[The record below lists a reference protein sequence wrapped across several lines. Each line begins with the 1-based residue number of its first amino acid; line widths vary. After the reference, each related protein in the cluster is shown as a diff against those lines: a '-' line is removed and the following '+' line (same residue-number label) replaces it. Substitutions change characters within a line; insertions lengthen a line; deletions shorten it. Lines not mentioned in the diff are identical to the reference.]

1 MGLDSTSAG
10 STGTKATF
18 VSGNESNRLG
28 TIPIFIIRILERIN
42 PRAWRALSGQEGAP
56 RSGPWRAPVGGHVR
70 SSALLRRGGD
80 SWCTIML
87 QKGMARMGE
96 WGNPCTWPQ
105 PVEWC
110 TIDIYNYSIS
120 CTLLNLQ
127 LQYFIA
133 LFWSIRL
140 TDNVQHCTHINNREF
155 LVSCIVVRVDD

>member
-1 MGLDSTSAG
+1 MGLDSSSGG
-10 STGTKATF
+10 STGAKVTF

-42 PRAWRALSGQEGAP
+42 PRAWRASGQEGAP
-56 RSGPWRAPVGGHVR
+56 RSGPWRAPVGGHGS

-80 SWCTIML
+80 SWCTIMM

-120 CTLLNLQ
+120 CTFLNLQ

-140 TDNVQHCTHINNREF
+140 HDAD
-155 LVSCIVVRVDD
+155 SC